1 MQNYLIS
8 SNKIPVPILI
18 LCRIGNCLHGY
29 GKIKVWS
36 RCVLNNNRSFP
47 KIATFGCLFLYNIL
61 LFPYI
66 QLHAISHW
74 HLDLPIKNFYIAL
87 MKKYKDKS
95 LKELFLSPEYF
106 SFPQLYFVRFYGT
119 KFILMGWRGWFFYVS
134 FIARFCNE
142 NWAACLHIQHSNDS
156 QNFFKV
162 HKIQC
167 IIKVH
172 WLRAGV
178 HRTCK
183 VDVFVDH
190 LTFQEN

>member
-134 FIARFCNE
+134 FIAKILQ
-142 NWAACLHIQHSNDS
+142 WKLGCL
-156 QNFFKV
+156 F
-162 HKIQC
+162 
-167 IIKVH
+167 
-172 WLRAGV
+172 
-178 HRTCK
+178 TYT
-183 VDVFVDH
+183 
-190 LTFQEN
+190 TFQWFTKLLQSA

>member
-1 MQNYLIS
+1 M
-8 SNKIPVPILI
+8 
-18 LCRIGNCLHGY
+18 
-29 GKIKVWS
+29 
-36 RCVLNNNRSFP
+36 NNNRSFP

-119 KFILMGWRGWFFYVS
+119 KFVLMGWRGWFFYVS

-142 NWAACLHIQHSNDS
+142 NLAACLHIQHSNDS